1 MESVKWDA
9 WHDAGGHDDAG
20 VHDEAGVG
28 VNQSPSFKD
37 LQYFERLCRPEDKS
51 RVEIQH
57 RPQFSPEFRNHRMRV
72 LGVICRESMHRTV
85 FRW

>member
-9 WHDAGGHDDAG
+9 WHDAGGHDDSGVHDAVGVHDAG

-37 LQYFERLCRPEDKS
+37 LQYFERLCR
-51 RVEIQH
+51 
-57 RPQFSPEFRNHRMRV
+57 
-72 LGVICRESMHRTV
+72 T
-85 FRW
+85 